1 MSECLKNALDKGLC
15 SGILLTDLSKA
26 FDCIS
31 HDLLIAKLYAY
42 GFSYKSLELLND
54 YLSGRMQRT
63 KINQSFSSWR
73 VITHGVPQGSILG
86 PLLFNIY
93 INDLFLFSKNFKIA
107 NYADDN
113 SPFEF
118 SGTIDEVISKLEN
131 DSCILIKWF
140 EANYLKPNPDKWRL
154 LLSERGNDYTISV
167 GNERISN
174 GTNEKILGINFDN
187 KFNFNYHVNKLCKKA
202 SQKLHALARISN
214 FMSFE
219 QKKKVM
225 NAFISSQFNYCP
237 LIWMC
242 HSRSCNSRINKI
254 HERAFEIV
262 YSDNISS
269 YEQLLENSG
278 SIKIHHKNLQA
289 LAIEIYKALH
299 NPSNS
304 LMSDLFRIKTSK
316 YNLRRSGTLV
326 SKSAKTLHFGTE
338 TISYLAPKIWELI
351 PEDIKNCKTLNSFKQ
366 QIQIWIPSECP
377 CRLCK
382 TYVENLGFI

>member
-93 INDLFLFSKNFKIA
+93 INDFFLFPRTSKSLIIRMIIHL
-107 NYADDN
+107 
-113 SPFEF
+113 FEI

-154 LLSERGNDYTISV
+154 LLSERGNDNTIQL
-167 GNERISN
+167 E
-174 GTNEKILGINFDN
+174 TNA
-187 KFNFNYHVNKLCKKA
+187 H
-202 SQKLHALARISN
+202 
-214 FMSFE
+214 
-219 QKKKVM
+219 
-225 NAFISSQFNYCP
+225 
-237 LIWMC
+237 
-242 HSRSCNSRINKI
+242 
-254 HERAFEIV
+254 
-262 YSDNISS
+262 
-269 YEQLLENSG
+269 
-278 SIKIHHKNLQA
+278 IKWN
-289 LAIEIYKALH
+289 
-299 NPSNS
+299 
-304 LMSDLFRIKTSK
+304 
-316 YNLRRSGTLV
+316 
-326 SKSAKTLHFGTE
+326 
-338 TISYLAPKIWELI
+338 
-351 PEDIKNCKTLNSFKQ
+351 
-366 QIQIWIPSECP
+366 
-377 CRLCK
+377 
-382 TYVENLGFI
+382 

>member
-54 YLSGRMQRT
+54 YLSSRMLRT
-63 KINQSFSSWR
+63 KIHQSFSSWR
-73 VITHGVPQGSILG
+73 VIIHGVPQGSILG

-113 SPFEF
+113 SPFKF

-131 DSCILIKWF
+131 DSCILIEWF

-187 KFNFNYHVNKLCKKA
+187 KFKFNYHVNKLYKKA

-219 QKKKVM
+219 QKKKVT

-242 HSRSCNSRINKI
+242 HSRSCNARINKI
-254 HERAFEIV
+254 HERALRIV

-278 SIKIHHKNLQA
+278 SIKIRHKNLQA

-316 YNLRRSGTLV
+316 YW
-326 SKSAKTLHFGTE
+326 HCCF
-338 TISYLAPKIWELI
+338 
-351 PEDIKNCKTLNSFKQ
+351 
-366 QIQIWIPSECP
+366 
-377 CRLCK
+377 
-382 TYVENLGFI
+382 

>member
-1 MSECLKNALDKGLC
+1 MA
-15 SGILLTDLSKA
+15 
-26 FDCIS
+26 
-31 HDLLIAKLYAY
+31 
-42 GFSYKSLELLND
+42 
-54 YLSGRMQRT
+54 
-63 KINQSFSSWR
+63 
-73 VITHGVPQGSILG
+73 
-86 PLLFNIY
+86 
-93 INDLFLFSKNFKIA
+93 
-107 NYADDN
+107 
-113 SPFEF
+113 
-118 SGTIDEVISKLEN
+118 
-131 DSCILIKWF
+131 
-140 EANYLKPNPDKWRL
+140 L
-154 LLSERGNDYTISV
+154 LLSEQGNDYTISV

-174 GTNEKILGINFDN
+174 GTNKKILGINFDN

-202 SQKLHALARISN
+202 SRKLHALARISN

-219 QKKKVM
+219 QKKKVT
-225 NAFISSQFNYCP
+225 NAFISSQFNYCS

-242 HSRSCNSRINKI
+242 HSRSCNARINKI
-254 HERAFEIV
+254 HERALRIV

-278 SIKIHHKNLQA
+278 YIKIHHNNLKA

-304 LMSDLFRIKTSK
+304 LMSNLFRIKTSK
-316 YNLRRSGTLV
+316 YNLRSTGTLV
-326 SKSAKTLHFGTE
+326 SRSAKTVHFGTE
-338 TISYLAPKIWELI
+338 TISYLAPKIWQLI